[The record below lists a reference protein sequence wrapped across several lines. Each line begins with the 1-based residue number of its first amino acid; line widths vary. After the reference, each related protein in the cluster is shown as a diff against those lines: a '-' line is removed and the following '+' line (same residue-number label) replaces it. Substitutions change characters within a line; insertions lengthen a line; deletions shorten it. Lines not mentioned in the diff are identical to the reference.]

1 MSGKFAV
8 VDKSTDNNAHVNMSR
23 YSYALIDVDTVAKTN
38 RMWFCVV
45 CTLMENDI
53 RRHIGPLP
61 QQILTTVMTN
71 TLSMRVYTTLLSHC
85 RCGKNQ
91 IEITAGR

>member
-1 MSGKFAV
+1 MSDKFAV

-61 QQILTTVMTN
+61 QHILTTVMTN
-71 TLSMRVYTTLLSHC
+71 TLSMRVYTTLLGHC

>member
-1 MSGKFAV
+1 
-8 VDKSTDNNAHVNMSR
+8 
-23 YSYALIDVDTVAKTN
+23 
-38 RMWFCVV
+38 
-45 CTLMENDI
+45 MENDI

-71 TLSMRVYTTLLSHC
+71 TLSMRVYTTLLGHC